1 MIQQQWA
8 TSKSTALRG
17 PYCYMVYVQIRA
29 DIEKRRALVTGLQ
42 SVGYLIFSVQHVQ
55 CSIHIVKQCSGEWGS
70 GVRLLPR
77 SWEHLILHHSSA
89 ACREKFFPEKWKM
102 STIELFV
109 INRRVDKVWVRHIHP
124 CFIQETRQT
133 LWWVEKL
140 PQCRVTYQPPKII
153 EEKR

>member
-55 CSIHIVKQCSGEWGS
+55 CSIYNVKQCSGEWVS
-70 GVRLLPR
+70 GVRLLPG
-77 SWEHLILHHSSA
+77 S
-89 ACREKFFPEKWKM
+89 
-102 STIELFV
+102 
-109 INRRVDKVWVRHIHP
+109 
-124 CFIQETRQT
+124 
-133 LWWVEKL
+133 
-140 PQCRVTYQPPKII
+140 
-153 EEKR
+153 